1 MNSLERRIARRK
13 AKRRAKRRIAFITTV
28 IICATIMT
36 IISSKSSSPSVATA
50 SNSVEI
56 PKIAIEIAEE
66 TATETAQETPVL
78 TQRERE
84 VLAKL
89 LYGEANDGVVPEAER
104 SMVIWCVLNRLD
116 SAQSRWFGGTIEGIT
131 TNQKQFN
138 GYRENNP
145 VTEAN
150 LNLVDD
156 VAKRWQREKC
166 GEQNVGRTLPKD
178 YLFFVADG
186 TGRHNRFYKWSSSGL
201 GNAGDYK
208 IWYDHQN
215 IAENPYK

>member
-28 IICATIMT
+28 IICAIIMT

-50 SNSVEI
+50 NSSVEI

-66 TATETAQETPVL
+66 TATETAQETPIL

-89 LYGEANDGVVPEAER
+89 IYGEANDGVVPEAER

-116 SAQSRWFGGTIEGIT
+116 SAQSDWFGGTVEGIA
-131 TNQKQFN
+131 TNCQQFT
-138 GYRENNP
+138 GYQEDSP

-150 LNLVDD
+150 LRLVDD
-156 VAKRWQREKC
+156 VAKRWKRQKC

-186 TGRHNRFYKWSSSGL
+186 TGRHNRFYKWSSGGL

-208 IWYDHQN
+208 IWYDYQN

>member
-66 TATETAQETPVL
+66 TATETPVL

-89 LYGEANDGVVPEAER
+89 LYGEANDDVVPEAER

-145 VTEAN
+145 ITEAN

-186 TGRHNRFYKWSSSGL
+186 TGRHNRFYKWSSGGL